1 MPTEISLQL
10 SAARGGDRDAF
21 ARAYAAAYD
30 ELRRLAR
37 RQLRAMRPGDTLVT
51 TALVNEAFLK
61 LVRHPVVY
69 ADRTHFFALAARA
82 MRQILVDYARERGAR
97 KRGGDRQQTTLDA
110 SQLSVEAIAGEMIDL
125 DAALTRLASVDE
137 WLAQLVEWR
146 FFGGMTEDEIA
157 GAAGIA
163 VRTVRRDWKKARA
176 FLYHELAEGR

>member
-1 MPTEISLQL
+1 MQTEISLQL

-21 ARAYAAAYD
+21 AKAYAAAYD

-37 RQLRAMRPGDTLVT
+37 GQLRAMRPGDTLAT

-61 LVRHPVVY
+61 LVRHPVDC

-82 MRQILVDYARERGAR
+82 MRQILVDYARERAAS
-97 KRGGDRQQTTLDA
+97 KRGGGRRQTTLDA
-110 SQLSVEAIAGEMIDL
+110 AQLSAEAIAGEMIDI

-137 WLAQLVEWR
+137 WLARLVEWR
-146 FFGGMTEDEIA
+146 FFGGMTEEEIA
-157 GAAGIA
+157 AAAGIA

-176 FLYHELAEGR
+176 FLHAELGGGR